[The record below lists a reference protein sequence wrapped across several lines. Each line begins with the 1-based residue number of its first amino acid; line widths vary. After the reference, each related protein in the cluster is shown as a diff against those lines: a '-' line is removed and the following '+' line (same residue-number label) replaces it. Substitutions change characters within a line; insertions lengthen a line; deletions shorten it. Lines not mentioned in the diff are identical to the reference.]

1 MHYGHLLSIPE
12 GSSFTLYDSL
22 PSSAQ
27 SIIFPGLSP
36 IIRKLF
42 HPKCPQ
48 LATCLSTWLFFFFS
62 PNVFD
67 FLWRHETSPT
77 PAASEQQRGALLQRW
92 HWVWTWDAVLHS
104 ICKATCSP
112 FPMPASC
119 QKKYPDNT
127 WERLSLGPAADCRLP
142 VLNTRQNR
150 RGLCSWMSSSDKGN
164 SGWKMPSFWK
174 TGQRVRLQTDRW
186 YENLTEQNE
195 TSDSNYLEAVC
206 CP

>member
-1 MHYGHLLSIPE
+1 MGIFFQSQKAPASLYMTHSPPALRA
-12 GSSFTLYDSL
+12 SSFLDFLPLSGSYFTRNVPSL
-22 PSSAQ
+22 LHACQ
-27 SIIFPGLSP
+27 RDF
-36 IIRKLF
+36 
-42 HPKCPQ
+42 
-48 LATCLSTWLFFFFS
+48 FFFFS

-112 FPMPASC
+112 FLMPASC